1 MNESDLKSIE
11 SEIKLKFAGGGIGN
25 IISGLLPYVFSAAGI
40 ILLLYLI
47 YGGISLMLSQG
58 DPKAM
63 QAAQA
68 KITNAIIGFVIVFIA
83 YWLVQII
90 ASIFGLTEI
99 KNIFTPKTSYPY

>member
-1 MNESDLKSIE
+1 MEDFNISNLVGAAGLDKKFTDLGS
-11 SEIKLKFAGGGIGN
+11 
-25 IISGLLPYVFSAAGI
+25 IISALLPYLFSAAGL

-68 KITNAIIGFVIVFIA
+68 KITNAVIGFVIVFLS
-83 YWLVQII
+83 YWIVQIVGKMLGI
-90 ASIFGLTEI
+90 EVFG
-99 KNIFTPKTSYPY
+99 NIFK

>member
-1 MNESDLKSIE
+1 MDESALKSIE
-11 SEIKLKFAGGGIGN
+11 GETGLKFAGGNIGS
-25 IISGLLPYVFSAAGI
+25 IVSEILPYIFSAAGI

-68 KITNAIIGFVIVFIA
+68 KITNAVIGFVVVFLA
-83 YWLVQII
+83 YWIVQIVGKMLGI
-90 ASIFGLTEI
+90 ETFG
-99 KNIFTPKTSYPY
+99 NIFK